1 MNSERII
8 TVILIIALSIS
19 LSAQNSKEQ
28 TVVLKGG
35 SHLTGT
41 ILLAGPDS
49 LKMRIT
55 SPQVITLNKSDI
67 TLNSP
72 AQGIEK
78 ALIDRQGYSI
88 RFSAS
93 SLTGRNDEKRTGSMS
108 FHFSNAYTF
117 RNGLSIGFGTGYE
130 DLDVTVMPV
139 YADLRYHPL
148 KTRISPFA
156 WIKSGWSF
164 SFGELE
170 DGRYYYYTVPKSKG
184 GLMFNAGAGM
194 ELASWRRNAVNIGVG
209 YRYQKITYKH
219 EQNGTRQA
227 MNEIITHLNR
237 LEVQFGFVFR

>member
-19 LSAQNSKEQ
+19 LSAQNSKKQ

-41 ILLAGPDS
+41 ILFAGPDS

-67 TLNSP
+67 TLSSP
-72 AQGIEK
+72 VQGIEK
-78 ALIDRQGYSI
+78 PFIDRHGYSI
-88 RFSAS
+88 RLSAS
-93 SLTGRNDEKRTGSMS
+93 SLTGRNDEEKTGSMS

-117 RNGLSIGFGTGYE
+117 KNGLSIGFGTGYE
-130 DLDVTVMPV
+130 EFDVTVMPV

-148 KTRISPFA
+148 KTRMSPFA

-164 SFGELE
+164 GFSKLD
-170 DGRYYYYTVPKSKG
+170 DGRYYYYNFPESKG
-184 GLMFNAGAGM
+184 GLMFNTGAGM

-209 YRYQKITYKH
+209 YRYQKITYKYEH
-219 EQNGTRQA
+219 DRSERY
-227 MNEIITHLNR
+227 MNELITCYNR